1 MESKNKS
8 ESTAI
13 SNLMNLVFDDDWLK
27 EAARLEDMIDGE
39 ITAGYSGPALSQVL
53 ANPAGFRNTQRI
65 RSIVLKEFRD
75 LLQEFNLGMGIDA
88 AFICGK
94 ARLQGHLE
102 NPSRSIQEQLWVIL
116 EEDFNVQNTDELK
129 PLRSG
134 VKAIVQRLLTSEDWR
149 SIASAA
155 GNAIKDEL
163 MEQAQS
169 IRVA

>member
-1 MESKNKS
+1 MVSP
-8 ESTAI
+8 
-13 SNLMNLVFDDDWLK
+13 NLMNLVFDDDWLE

-39 ITAGYSGPALSQVL
+39 ITAGYSGPALLQVL

-65 RSIVLKEFRD
+65 RSIVLQEFRD

-94 ARLQGHLE
+94 ARLQEHLQ

-116 EEDFNVQNTDELK
+116 EEDFNVQNTDEPR
-129 PLRSG
+129 PLRCR

-155 GNAIKDEL
+155 GDAIKDKL
-163 MEQAQS
+163 MEQTQS